1 VKRLI
6 SKLEL
11 SEGSSR
17 LSRQGIQMK
26 DDNLHFEELVKE
38 CTTESG
44 RSIEHLDREIAE
56 RRRIEL
62 QLKENER

>member
-1 VKRLI
+1 
-6 SKLEL
+6 
-11 SEGSSR
+11 
-17 LSRQGIQMK
+17 MK

-44 RSIEHLDREIAE
+44 RSIEHLDRDIAE